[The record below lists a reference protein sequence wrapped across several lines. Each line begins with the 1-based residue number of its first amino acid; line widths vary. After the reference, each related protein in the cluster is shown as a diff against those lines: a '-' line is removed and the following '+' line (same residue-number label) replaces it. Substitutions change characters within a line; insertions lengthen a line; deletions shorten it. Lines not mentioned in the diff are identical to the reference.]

1 MIETMIAAEESDN
14 GGAPATY
21 REALLGPEGKEW
33 QKAFDAE
40 VEDSPVDDP
49 GKARMEK
56 YPHRQVVAK
65 RIDFMIDSQSA
76 KSLAENPVYH
86 GRSKHILAKR
96 HYIRQRVSKG
106 YIKLFDVRTESMGAD
121 MMTMA
126 VRPSILA
133 VNMNLIGMF
142 KSG

>member
-1 MIETMIAAEESDN
+1 MMAADESDN

-21 REALLGPEGKEW
+21 QEALLGPEGKEW

-40 VEDSPVDDP
+40 VKDSPVDDP

-65 RIDFMIDSQSA
+65 RIDVMIDSQSA
-76 KSLAENPVYH
+76 KSLAGNPVYH
-86 GRSKHILAKR
+86 GPSKHILAKW

-106 YIKLFDVRTESMGAD
+106 YIKLFDVRTESMGAY
-121 MMTMA
+121 MMTKA
-126 VRPSILA
+126 VGPSILG